1 MTTDR
6 RPTCRRSSADM
17 SIERDLTH
25 AAFTEFLATQP
36 TLAPLATELN
46 DTVDGNVTATREI
59 QARSTNFC

>member
-1 MTTDR
+1 
-6 RPTCRRSSADM
+6 M

-46 DTVDGNVTATREI
+46 
-59 QARSTNFC
+59 ARLRLSDRPNKALLILIS

>member
-1 MTTDR
+1 
-6 RPTCRRSSADM
+6 M

-46 DTVDGNVTATREI
+46 DTVDGNATCP
-59 QARSTNFC
+59 RSRLRLSDRPNKALLILIS